1 MPARLGVDLLHPA
14 LSANLVHHQG
24 TDFGALA
31 WDRRHPCRP
40 PLAGK
45 DAGGGGPRAAA
56 RDGTP
61 LQSNPSETALAR
73 RPLSGA
79 RVAQEDVADTKMLP
93 LYNFTLPLAG
103 GISNGCIPE
112 PILCHRE

>member
-1 MPARLGVDLLHPA
+1 
-14 LSANLVHHQG
+14 VHHQG

-61 LQSNPSETALAR
+61 LQSNPSETAL
-73 RPLSGA
+73 
-79 RVAQEDVADTKMLP
+79 
-93 LYNFTLPLAG
+93 
-103 GISNGCIPE
+103 
-112 PILCHRE
+112 

>member
-1 MPARLGVDLLHPA
+1 MSR
-14 LSANLVHHQG
+14 LVHHQG

-45 DAGGGGPRAAA
+45 DAGGVGPQAAA

-61 LQSNPSETALAR
+61 LQSNPSETALAVGFSPPEDGTGLAVKTAGQAR
-73 RPLSGA
+73 AMGFGSPATDRGGLKPASWRDMTAAACGLTPASGYSP
-79 RVAQEDVADTKMLP
+79 D
-93 LYNFTLPLAG
+93 
-103 GISNGCIPE
+103 
-112 PILCHRE
+112 